1 MLRELKQC
9 MIVFCLHILIVQIYG
24 QFTLTYLLRITE
36 TKMLGILLLS
46 KFINFLLIRLLIL
59 IRHIFNR
66 IVQIG
71 LTAKRMKFI
80 FKKFMDFEKTH
91 GNEEEYNKVKEM
103 AIKYVE
109 TNKTNNDD
117 EKKDFNSSIE
127 SNLKRKLFIQNE

>member
-1 MLRELKQC
+1 MYDSLLFTYPNRTDIWSVYIDLLVKNNRLDDARYYHYLIWIWILK
-9 MIVFCLHILIVQIYG
+9 LI
-24 QFTLTYLLRITE
+24 
-36 TKMLGILLLS
+36 
-46 KFINFLLIRLLIL
+46 LIL

-91 GNEEEYNKVKEM
+91 GNEQEYEKVKEL

-117 EKKDFNSSIE
+117 EKKDSNLSIE
-127 SNLKRKLFIQNE
+127 LNLKRKLFIQNE

>member
-1 MLRELKQC
+1 MVFDLNLNLK
-9 MIVFCLHILIVQIYG
+9 LI
-24 QFTLTYLLRITE
+24 
-36 TKMLGILLLS
+36 
-46 KFINFLLIRLLIL
+46 LIL

-91 GNEEEYNKVKEM
+91 GNEQEYEKVKDM

-109 TNKTNNDD
+109 TNKTKNDG
-117 EKKDFNSSIE
+117 EKKDSNLSIE
-127 SNLKRKLFIQNE
+127 LNLKRKLFIQNE